1 MKLYTIKFEHYGASS
16 EYDGIEAYAV
26 ADNEE
31 QVYEY
36 IANELTNWKD
46 EETELV
52 TRYDENWNNL
62 GEETW
67 KEKIMRER
75 GDFNRDNDDCYY
87 GATQYQWNE
96 GVDIF
101 GDEYEVLSKFITVVS
116 LI

>member
-16 EYDGIEAYAV
+16 EYDGIEAYVV

-31 QVYEY
+31 QVYTY
-36 IANELTNWKD
+36 IASCLSDWNDKEA
-46 EETELV
+46 ELV
-52 TRYDENWNNL
+52 TKYDEKWNIV

-75 GDFNRDNDDCYY
+75 GNFDEDADDCYY
-87 GATQYQWNE
+87 GVTQYQWDE
-96 GVDIF
+96 GKDIS
-101 GDEYEVLSKFITVVS
+101 GDEYEVLSKFITVLS